1 MLYYIVKILLK
12 FMLRLFF
19 KVKVKGEENIP
30 KDIGLIVCS
39 NHYHWLDPVVVAC
52 FFNRKI
58 SFMAKKELFD
68 NKFFAFLLK
77 KIYAFPVNRQA
88 ADISAIKNAL
98 KTVKSNK
105 VLGMFPEGTRVKL
118 GDNINAEPGIAMI
131 GIKGKAQV
139 IPIGISGNYK
149 FRSKLFIN
157 IGQPISLEKYYG
169 KKLNIKEFED
179 ISEDIMTKVRDL
191 IIKDLNV

>member
-105 VLGMFPEGTRVKL
+105 VLGMFPEGTRVKGNEFGEAKAGL
-118 GDNINAEPGIAMI
+118 ALFA
-131 GIKGKAQV
+131 IKGKANV
-139 IPIGISGNYK
+139 VPISIITNYK
-149 FRSKLFIN
+149 IFSKVTIY
-157 IGQPISLEKYYG
+157 IDKPISFEEYYKQKLSTEDYERLSQDVLE
-169 KKLNIKEFED
+169 
-179 ISEDIMTKVRDL
+179 V
-191 IIKDLNV
+191 IKDNYYKR